1 MRDKLVCFIR
11 LIFNKLQKILDFTMR
26 RSRFYY
32 LVRIQYL
39 GFRYSG
45 WQQQPDQLTIEGML
59 IKTLKFVF
67 KDTKF
72 KLLGAGRTD
81 AKVSALD
88 GVFELFV
95 EEKEIT
101 DLSEFLLLFNK
112 NLPQDIRATEIT
124 PTTADFNI
132 IQHSKSKEYV
142 YLFSYG
148 EKNHP
153 FCAPYLTNVIEELN
167 IELMTKTA
175 KLFEGTHDFSS
186 YTARLRPNTKVVRTI
201 DFCGIERNTLI
212 NASFFPDTSYALTVR
227 GQGFMRYQIRMIMG
241 ALLQVGT
248 GNLSEEDIKAS
259 LMPNNNIKM
268 TTIAPG
274 SGLLLNEVN
283 FG

>member
-1 MRDKLVCFIR
+1 
-11 LIFNKLQKILDFTMR
+11 MR

-45 WQQQPDQLTIEGML
+45 WQQQPDRLTIEGML
-59 IKTLKFVF
+59 VKTLKFIL

-95 EEKEIT
+95 EEKELT
-101 DLSEFLLLFNK
+101 DLNGFLLLFNK
-112 NLPQDIRATEIT
+112 NLPQDIKVTEIT

-153 FCAPYLTNVIEELN
+153 FCAPYLTNVMEELD
-167 IELMTKTA
+167 IELMINAA
-175 KLFEGTHDFSS
+175 KLYEGTHDFSS
-186 YTARLRPNTKVVRTI
+186 YTARLRPNAKVVRTI
-201 DFCGIERNTLI
+201 DFCGIGPNTLI
-212 NASFFPDTSYALTVR
+212 KASFFPNTSYALTVR

-241 ALLQVGT
+241 ALLQVGM
-248 GNLSEEDIKAS
+248 GNLCIEDIKAS
-259 LMPNNNIKM
+259 LIPENNIKM